1 MFLTHGGLNGLQEA
15 VYHGV
20 PVLGLPMGTD
30 QYMNLIKAEK
40 EGYAIQ
46 LEWRMINEETLGRAI
61 DALLNDPM

>member
-1 MFLTHGGLNGLQEA
+1 
-15 VYHGV
+15 
-20 PVLGLPMGTD
+20 
-30 QYMNLIKAEK
+30 MNLIKAEK